1 METPRTPLLKKV
13 KEQELQSL
21 YTSEEIEMVIRLLR
35 GGPGITTPEQIRKNA
50 AKGSK
55 AREFWD
61 KRQDD
66 ILEDFYR
73 VGFWG
78 NVNRSGERYSWRW
91 NHKGDTGVLTGNG
104 WELAI
109 HNALY
114 SELSILF

>member
-66 ILEDFYR
+66 MSVIAARLLRTE
-73 VGFWG
+73 
-78 NVNRSGERYSWRW
+78 
-91 NHKGDTGVLTGNG
+91 
-104 WELAI
+104 
-109 HNALY
+109 
-114 SELSILF
+114 